1 MKRLLIS
8 TLTMAALVLSSC
20 SGNETSD
27 ATTASGSDS
36 SNAAI
41 PMEKIQ
47 MEANGIKLIEVV
59 GSPEFPDTKLS
70 LKSPSTNAKLA
81 VGKVDFEFSVSGGTY
96 TLGSQTADA
105 STKSCANSG
114 KGQHIHLILNN
125 APYEAS
131 YDSNYTTSNGLEAGN
146 YAALAFIS
154 RSYHESLKHKDAYV
168 LTQFKVGEEEMD
180 EIDLEAPHL
189 FYSRPKGEYTA
200 EDVNNVMLD
209 FYLVNTEI
217 SENGNYVQVTIN
229 DSTNFKITKWAPY
242 FIEGLALGTN
252 KIEIQLF
259 DKDGNFI
266 EGPFNRELREFNL
279 VK

>member
-1 MKRLLIS
+1 MKRLFIS
-8 TLTMAALVLSSC
+8 TITMAALVLSSC
-20 SGNETSD
+20 SSNETTETSTD
-27 ATTASGSDS
+27 NISEETNTET
-36 SNAAI
+36 
-41 PMEKIQ
+41 PVEKIQ
-47 MEANGIKLIEVV
+47 MEANGIKLVEVV

-70 LKSPSTNAKLA
+70 LKSPTAQDEIE
-81 VGKVDFEFSVSGGTY
+81 VGKVDFEFSVTGGDY

-105 STKSCANSG
+105 TTKSCANSG

-125 APYEAS
+125 APYQAS
-131 YDSNYTTSNGLEAGN
+131 YDSNYTTSNDLEAGN

-189 FYSRPKGEYTA
+189 FYSRPKGQYAA
-200 EDVNNVMLD
+200 EDVQNVMLD

-259 DKDGNFI
+259 DQDGHFI